1 MASKTLEIR
10 WAVDDKVAER
20 AGETLGPQAIGL
32 DESDVAEL
40 ILRFPGAVQLSTRPA
55 SIGVGASGV
64 GLALVVEVERW
75 LGDTANLIEVGA
87 ALWFA
92 IRKVAQRHQRRAV
105 VTNPDTLGALAS
117 THLSSA
123 QTDLRYSQT
132 IPISRMIVGS
142 DSDQRDVWA
151 TVFVDDRLG
160 LVHLIFMSPSGTF
173 LGTANVPAEA
183 YFSPE
188 WTVRTEDEIA
198 GFWS

>member
-10 WAVDDKVAER
+10 WGVDEDVAER
-20 AGETLGPQAIGL
+20 AGETFSPSAVGL

-40 ILRFPGAVQLSTRPA
+40 VLRFPGAVRLSTRPA
-55 SIGVGASGV
+55 SVGVGASGF

-87 ALWFA
+87 ALWFT

-117 THLSSA
+117 THLLSA
-123 QTDLRYSQT
+123 QAALRYSQT
-132 IPISRMIVGS
+132 IPVSRMIFGS

-151 TVFVDDRLG
+151 TVFVDDQQG
-160 LVHLIFMSPSGTF
+160 VVHLIFMSPSGTF

-183 YFSPE
+183 YLSPE

-198 GFWS
+198 NFWS